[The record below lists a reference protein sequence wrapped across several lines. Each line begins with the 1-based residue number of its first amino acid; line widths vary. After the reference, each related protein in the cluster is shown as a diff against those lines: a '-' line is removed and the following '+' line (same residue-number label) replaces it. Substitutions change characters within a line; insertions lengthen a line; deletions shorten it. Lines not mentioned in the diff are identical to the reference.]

1 MNDFLCASYLQV
13 VETTGPALVLSG
25 TKSGDKIHLF
35 AVPPS
40 DTWGKEYIIDE
51 PGKYKLISEKWN
63 IIATSIYNTRTLGC
77 R

>member
-1 MNDFLCASYLQV
+1 MPNRINDFLCAPYLQV

-51 PGKYKLISEKWN
+51 PVKYKLISE
-63 IIATSIYNTRTLGC
+63 
-77 R
+77 